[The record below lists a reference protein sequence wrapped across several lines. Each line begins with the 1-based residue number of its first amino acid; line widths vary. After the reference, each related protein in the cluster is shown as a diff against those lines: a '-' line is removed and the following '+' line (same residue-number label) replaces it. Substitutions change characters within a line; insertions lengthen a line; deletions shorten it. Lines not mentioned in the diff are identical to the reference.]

1 MRWRQSFRS
10 GWVGD
15 ATKRSVCMSEQKE
28 QNKDPDKGDAGASGL
43 AVWPNLKDP
52 RLVLSLLEADQ
63 VVAAKAQSR
72 FGRRPLSPGMR
83 IVLWG
88 LRIYVLLMFVVV
100 VISVMQ
106 TLHGAH

>member
-1 MRWRQSFRS
+1 
-10 GWVGD
+10 
-15 ATKRSVCMSEQKE
+15 MSEEMDQKE
-28 QNKDPDKGDAGASGL
+28 TNPKADEGAQ
-43 AVWPNLKDP
+43 ATWANLKDP

-83 IVLWG
+83 VVLWG

-100 VISVMQ
+100 AISVMQ